1 MNRSDMWRIIAGALG
16 FAFAVVWIAA
26 GLAAAFACL
35 AAAGIGVAVVEAG
48 QRQHRAAGI
57 ASQVSAL
64 RGRVSVPAV
73 ARPRPAP
80 PARRVRRPRQADWPS
95 QESRYGW

>member
-1 MNRSDMWRIIAGALG
+1 MNRTDVWRIVAGALG
-16 FAFAVVWIAA
+16 FAVGAMWIAA
-26 GLAAAFACL
+26 GLTAAVGCL
-35 AAAGIGVAVVEAG
+35 AAAGVGVAIVEAV
-48 QRQHRAAGI
+48 RRRSAAAGI
-57 ASQVSAL
+57 ALQLGSL

-80 PARRVRRPRQADWPS
+80 ARRMRRPREADWPS